1 MITPEMSTATDALKQ
16 WKRISLMPLERFET
30 LEVLMRDGSSCK
42 AVWTGAKWLSNGKPV
57 SPVGWRVPSSVDSVA
72 EETKLKAHEI
82 LNRLPEKPAGHEL
95 QLHKKTVKR
104 ELTWFK
110 RPGFSVRRL
119 WA

>member
-1 MITPEMSTATDALKQ
+1 MNTATEALKE

-57 SPVGWRVPSSVDSVA
+57 SPVGWRLPSSGGSVT
-72 EETKLKAHEI
+72 EETKLKAQEI
-82 LNRLPEKPAGHEL
+82 LSRLPEKPIIRAP
-95 QLHKKTVKR
+95 QLERMPVEPDR
-104 ELTWFK
+104 ARFK
-110 RPGFSVRRL
+110 WRRFSVRRL